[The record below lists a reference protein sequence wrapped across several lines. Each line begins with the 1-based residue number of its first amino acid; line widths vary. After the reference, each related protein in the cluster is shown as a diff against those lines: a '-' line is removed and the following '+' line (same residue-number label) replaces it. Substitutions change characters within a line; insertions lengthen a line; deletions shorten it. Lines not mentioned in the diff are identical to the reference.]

1 MNSWSGKN
9 RNLLSMIASNGNEN
23 NQDIRY
29 LRERASSLILH
40 EPSSQNL
47 SK

>member
-1 MNSWSGKN
+1 
-9 RNLLSMIASNGNEN
+9 MIASNGNEN

-29 LRERASSLILH
+29 LRERALSLIFY

>member
-1 MNSWSGKN
+1 
-9 RNLLSMIASNGNEN
+9 MIASNGNEN

-40 EPSSQNL
+40 ESSSQNL